1 MQNVITSTTGAV
13 VACMNTVANTAD
25 ALNGI
30 SEAARI
36 RSESFARVT
45 ALKTEIGER
54 RAEFELELET
64 VALDMIM
71 EDDDMR
77 AAALNQHLNRS
88 KPAPAT
94 ARAPTAVKRTK
105 IERPERK
112 PAKAKKT
119 A

>member
-25 ALNGI
+25 AFNGI

-36 RSESFARVT
+36 RSESFARTT
-45 ALKTEIGER
+45 ALKTEIQER
-54 RAEFELELET
+54 RVEFELDLET
-64 VALDMIM
+64 QALDMIM
-71 EDDDMR
+71 DDDELR
-77 AAALNQHLNRS
+77 AAALNKHLNRG
-88 KPAPAT
+88 KPAQAT
-94 ARAPTAVKRTK
+94 QRPQVVKRTK

-112 PAKAKKT
+112 ATKKT